1 MKNSKFHIIHA
12 KQIGCL
18 LLALILSSLGS
29 SAVFSQNIYATY
41 HIVFSPYSPSEL
53 KFINLPNVP
62 FTWHVYLKKNKVYSY
77 REPKYLKKY
86 PDGII
91 KYKPVDYQVNGQQI
105 LSAAKKQILETV
117 DFDTL
122 ISRTFFHNPPST
134 LNGKQK
140 DCDGRRE
147 SFKLIRPFQ
156 PWIFLNETKTIQGIE
171 CQHAKLYNK
180 ANELIWDL
188 WLAPG
193 IPIPGFTNGLYDLPG
208 LLVEGHHLPGASNY
222 SLLSYTTELNIP
234 DETFWPEC
242 FHGNFSLIGIAKP
255 YTTKMTQ

>member
-1 MKNSKFHIIHA
+1 M
-12 KQIGCL
+12 GCL

-29 SAVFSQNIYATY
+29 SEVFSQNIYATY
-41 HIVFSPYSPSEL
+41 DIVFSPFSHSEL

-77 REPKYLKKY
+77 REPKYLEKY

-117 DFDTL
+117 DFDSL
-122 ISRTFFHNPPST
+122 IKRTFIHNPPSS
-134 LNGKQK
+134 LNEKLVV
-140 DCDGRRE
+140 CDGQRTY
-147 SFKLIRPFQ
+147 FKFIRPFQ
-156 PWIFLNETKTIQGIE
+156 PWIFLNEAKTIQGIE
-171 CQHAKLYNK
+171 CEHAKLYNK
-180 ANELIWDL
+180 ENELIWDV
-188 WLAPG
+188 WFAPG
-193 IPIPGFTNGLYDLPG
+193 IPIPGFTSGLYDLPG
-208 LLVEGHHLPGASNY
+208 LLVEGHHLQGASTY

-242 FHGNFSLIGIAKP
+242 FDGNFIFRSTLKP